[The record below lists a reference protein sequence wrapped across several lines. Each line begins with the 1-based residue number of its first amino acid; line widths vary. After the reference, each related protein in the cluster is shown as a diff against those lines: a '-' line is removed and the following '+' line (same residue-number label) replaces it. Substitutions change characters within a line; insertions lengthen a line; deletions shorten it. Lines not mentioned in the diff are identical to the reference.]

1 MPNDPALPKASSRV
15 VQPDAGQSF
24 WQPVPANGHVEVKVV
39 GGAANGMAEFDCGVQ
54 EVVPGSYVREHAHDR
69 NEELIFV
76 YEGEGEAEVDGET
89 HPMRPGTT
97 FYLAKDSRHLFR
109 NTGDAPM
116 RFFWTLLPGGLSS
129 FFESIGRARM
139 AGDAAPA
146 PFPRPNDV
154 AAIEQNTV
162 FGKVN

>member
-1 MPNDPALPKASSRV
+1 MPNDPSAQTSSRV

-39 GGAANGMAEFDCGVQ
+39 GGAANGMAEFDCGLQ
-54 EVVPGSYVREHAHDR
+54 EVAPGCYVREHAHDR

-76 YEGEGEAEVDGET
+76 HEGEGEAVVDGET

-109 NTGDAPM
+109 NTGDTPM
-116 RFFWTLLPGGLSS
+116 TPKIMMTMTLANQIHQGSVKMRKSAKPKNVRSQ
-129 FFESIGRARM
+129 E
-139 AGDAAPA
+139 
-146 PFPRPNDV
+146 
-154 AAIEQNTV
+154 
-162 FGKVN
+162 K